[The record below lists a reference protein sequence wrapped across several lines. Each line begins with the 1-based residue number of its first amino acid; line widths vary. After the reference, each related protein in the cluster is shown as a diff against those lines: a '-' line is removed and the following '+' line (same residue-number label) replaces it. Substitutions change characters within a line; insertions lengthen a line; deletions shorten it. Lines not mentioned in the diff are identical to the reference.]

1 MGGNPVVT
9 SGTDI
14 PMGLIFGIIN
24 ILYPIIIS
32 VIAIVMTTLDK
43 KYAEKGGWRISERS
57 LFLVAILGGA
67 LAMYI
72 TMKIIRHKTQ
82 HKRFMI
88 GLPIIIAVHIFLIL
102 GIPFLIL
109 LSMSSNIHKD
119 LSFHHVHQ
127 YILLLHRNLGISR
140 SIF

>member
-1 MGGNPVVT
+1 MGGNPVIT
-9 SGTDI
+9 SGDNI

-24 ILYPIIIS
+24 IFYPIIIS
-32 VIAIVMTTLDK
+32 IIAIVMTTLDK

-88 GLPIIIAVHIFLIL
+88 GLPIIIAVHILLIV
-102 GIPFLIL
+102 GIPVIIFLNTFIQL
-109 LSMSSNIHKD
+109 N
-119 LSFHHVHQ
+119 F
-127 YILLLHRNLGISR
+127 
-140 SIF
+140 

>member
-24 ILYPIIIS
+24 IFYPIIIS
-32 VIAIVMTTLDK
+32 IIAIVMTTLDK
-43 KYAEKGGWRISERS
+43 KYAEKGSWRISERS

-88 GLPIIIAVHIFLIL
+88 GLPIIIAVHILLIV
-102 GIPFLIL
+102 GIPVIIFLNTFIQL
-109 LSMSSNIHKD
+109 N
-119 LSFHHVHQ
+119 F
-127 YILLLHRNLGISR
+127 
-140 SIF
+140 

>member
-1 MGGNPVVT
+1 MARYPQLLPTINQKGNFFFFFNPVVT

-88 GLPIIIAVHIFLIL
+88 GLPIIIALHILLIV
-102 GIPFLIL
+102 GIPVIIL
-109 LSMSSNIHKD
+109 LSTFLQLN
-119 LSFHHVHQ
+119 
-127 YILLLHRNLGISR
+127 Y
-140 SIF
+140 